1 MNRNAEYRGVI
12 DKIRFLWYNNY
23 AVYSAFS
30 DEMFVLGGRDMNCK
44 KRLNKQNTGRKIY
57 QAIERSGYTY
67 EQVAE
72 ELGLQSPRVIYEW
85 TAGRKL
91 PTLVRLVDLAVFLGV
106 SPEDLLAIE

>member
-1 MNRNAEYRGVI
+1 
-12 DKIRFLWYNNY
+12 
-23 AVYSAFS
+23 
-30 DEMFVLGGRDMNCK
+30 MFVLGGRDMNCK
-44 KRLNKQNTGRKIY
+44 KRLNRQNTGRKIY

-91 PTLVRLVDLAVFLGV
+91 PSLARLVDLAVFLGV
-106 SPEDLLAIE
+106 SPEDLLAIG

>member
-1 MNRNAEYRGVI
+1 
-12 DKIRFLWYNNY
+12 
-23 AVYSAFS
+23 
-30 DEMFVLGGRDMNCK
+30 MFVSGGRDMSCK
-44 KRLNKQNTGRKIY
+44 KRLNRQNTGRKIC
-57 QAIERSGYTY
+57 QVIERSGYTY

-91 PTLVRLVDLAVFLGV
+91 PTLVRLVDLAVFLEV

>member
-1 MNRNAEYRGVI
+1 
-12 DKIRFLWYNNY
+12 
-23 AVYSAFS
+23 
-30 DEMFVLGGRDMNCK
+30 MNCIEDAV
-44 KRLNKQNTGRKIY
+44 LNTDSNNTPIWLPY